1 MADFGSEE
9 WAEEAASLWP
19 LLPPAPG
26 LSGAVSFGSLVAPR
40 KEVMFHW
47 VYSDGAVVSGAAG
60 PAPGDPSAAFTL
72 SKADAPSVLTGE
84 VAPSVAFMRGRLKTA
99 GDNGMVLSFL
109 GSTETEGFGDWL
121 TRLSGLAPV

>member
-9 WAEEAASLWP
+9 WAAEAAELWP

-26 LSGAVSFGSLVAPR
+26 VTGAVSFGILVAPR
-40 KEVMFHW
+40 KEVAFHW
-47 VYSDGAVVSGAAG
+47 VYSPEGEVVSGAAG
-60 PAPGDPSAAFTL
+60 APTEPAVAFTL
-72 SKADAPSVLTGE
+72 SKADAGPVLSGT

-109 GSTETEGFGDWL
+109 ASTESPGFGDWL
-121 TRLSGLAPV
+121 TRLSGLAAV